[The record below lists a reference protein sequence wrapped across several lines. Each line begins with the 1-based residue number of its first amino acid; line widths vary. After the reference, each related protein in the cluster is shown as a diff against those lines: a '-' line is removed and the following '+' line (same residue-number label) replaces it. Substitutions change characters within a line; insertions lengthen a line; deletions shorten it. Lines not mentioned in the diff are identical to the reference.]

1 MRNENEGMAI
11 SLGAI
16 GAVLLGMALTPLRGL
31 TPAANFTFVFMALT
45 IVVAEVGGR
54 RAAVVTA
61 LSSALSLDFFLTEPY
76 LKLTIAGKDDV
87 VAFVGLTACG
97 LVAAAF
103 GATHERHEARSRY
116 LDLLE
121 GALAQTEAA
130 AVDAPAIGRA
140 LDSARSLLPVAA
152 LAVRDADGDLIAATT
167 GARRPA
173 TVVSLSADTLL
184 PTGHWAQQAAGPSGS
199 LPPDG
204 ARLALFAGSRS
215 VGFLEIWGDGSPADA
230 TERRV
235 LSCFARA
242 LAADLAVG
250 MSQPQPR

>member
-1 MRNENEGMAI
+1 M
-11 SLGAI
+11 
-16 GAVLLGMALTPLRGL
+16 

-87 VAFVGLTACG
+87 LAFVGLTACG

-121 GALAQTEAA
+121 EALAQMEAA
-130 AVDAPAIGRA
+130 RVDAAAIGRV
-140 LDSARSLLPVAA
+140 LESARALLPVAA
-152 LAVRDADGDLIAATT
+152 LAVRDADGDLIAATP
-167 GARRPA
+167 GAHRQP
-173 TVVSLSADTLL
+173 TIVSLSSDTLL
-184 PTGHWAQQAAGPSGS
+184 PTGHWAGHASVPSGA
-199 LPPDG
+199 LPADG
-204 ARLALFAGSRS
+204 GRLALFAGNRP
-215 VGFLEIWGDGSPADA
+215 VGYLELWGSGNPVNG

-235 LSCFARA
+235 LSCLARA
-242 LAADLAVG
+242 LAACLAVG
-250 MSQPQPR
+250 TPQPELR

>member
-103 GATHERHEARSRY
+103 GATHERHQARSRY
-116 LDLLE
+116 LDVLE
-121 GALAQTEAA
+121 GALVQMEAA
-130 AVDAPAIGRA
+130 LVDAPAIGRV
-140 LDSARSLLPVAA
+140 LDSARALLPVAA
-152 LAVRDADGDLIAATT
+152 LAVRDAAGDLIAATP
-167 GARRPA
+167 GAHRPA

-184 PTGHWAQQAAGPSGS
+184 PTGHWAQQVAGPPGS
-199 LPPDG
+199 LPSDG
-204 ARLALFAGSRS
+204 GRLALFAGSRA
-215 VGFLEIWGDGSPADA
+215 VGHLEIWGNGHPADA

-235 LSCFARA
+235 LSCLARA

-250 MSQPQPR
+250 APQPQAR